1 MPPLRVLAFEC
12 PQCHR
17 RTSVVIDIK
26 TAVKAFCKDC
36 DQPMQP
42 VRRNHNGFVDRN
54 HSSIQRPT
62 HEQDRGFPE

>member
-26 TAVKAFCKDC
+26 TAVKAFCKEC
-36 DQPMQP
+36 NQPMQP
-42 VRRNHNGFVDRN
+42 VRKNHNGSTVN
-54 HSSIQRPT
+54 HNSQTKPPFL
-62 HEQDRGFPE
+62 HD